1 VTAVAALIDP
11 ALRRHFVV
19 TLTDPSRLAILE
31 ELRRGELSV
40 RDVVK
45 RTGLSQPNV
54 SKHLACL
61 RGCGLVEREQ
71 RGREAFYST
80 VDGVDEVFETI
91 DALMLSV
98 ADRLAR
104 CELTASTVRTRR

>member
-1 VTAVAALIDP
+1 MLPAVPAAAVSVEP
-11 ALRRHFVV
+11 ALRRHFVT

-31 ELRRGELSV
+31 ELRGGELRVSE
-40 RDVVK
+40 VVA

-80 VDGVDEVFETI
+80 VDGVDRVFEAI
-91 DALMLSV
+91 DALMARV
-98 ADRLAR
+98 EDQLA
-104 CELTASTVRTRR
+104 

>member
-1 VTAVAALIDP
+1 MQLATTVDP
-11 ALRRHFVV
+11 ALRRHFVA

-31 ELRRGELSV
+31 LLRGGELRV
-40 RDVVK
+40 RDVVE

-80 VDGVDEVFETI
+80 VDGVDEVFEAI
-91 DALMLSV
+91 DALMARV
-98 ADRLAR
+98 EDQLAC
-104 CELTASTVRTRR
+104 CELTAGTVRVRR